1 MVFKYLNSI
10 YKLNPKVIHIDFAK
24 SLKQDLEKDN
34 LFESKPII
42 MHSFF
47 HFAQCIVKYMKKYKI
62 IKSKFSKLSFEIFKN
77 IELLCFINP
86 EFIKTYS
93 KLLEENLSEEK
104 EKNLYKYLYKNWIS
118 KEYTPYI
125 IIIKYS
131 TKIIFLKLY
140 PIFLSLIT

>member
-62 IKSKFSKLSFEIFKN
+62 IKSKFSKLAFEILKN

-104 EKNLYKYLYKNWIS
+104 EKNFLNI
-118 KEYTPYI
+118 YI
-125 IIIKYS
+125 K
-131 TKIIFLKLY
+131 TGFLKS
-140 PIFLSLIT
+140 IHHI

>member
-47 HFAQCIVKYMKKYKI
+47 HFAQCIVKYMKKFKI
-62 IKSKFSKLSFEIFKN
+62 IKSKFSKLAFEILKN

-86 EFIKTYS
+86 EFIKTGAFP
-93 KLLEENLSEEK
+93 NLAQRGPGPGLAQ
-104 EKNLYKYLYKNWIS
+104 NFARYL
-118 KEYTPYI
+118 P
-125 IIIKYS
+125 
-131 TKIIFLKLY
+131 
-140 PIFLSLIT
+140 